1 MPAVVIKNMLRVFAA
16 LSLSLSPLV
25 VPASANAVPAAAA
38 AQTFP
43 LSYAI
48 GQIPVAEE
56 SRAGYTRDKFKH
68 WNAGLDRADGCNT
81 RAEVL
86 LAEASEAPT
95 VSAGCKLTDGEWL
108 SYYDEQEVSDP
119 AKLDIDHMVP
129 LAEAWDSGASTWSAA
144 RREAYANDQE
154 AATSLVAV
162 TARTNRQKADQD
174 PSGWMPPA
182 PTATCRYLA
191 EWTATKLRWGLTAD
205 QGEIDTINVY
215 AGGPCQMTVVHY
227 IPAP

>member
-1 MPAVVIKNMLRVFAA
+1 MSAVVIKNMLGALAA
-16 LSLSLSPLV
+16 LSLTLSPLA
-25 VPASANAVPAAAA
+25 VPAAANAVPAAAA
-38 AQTFP
+38 AHAFP

-48 GQIPVAEE
+48 GQIPLAEE

-68 WNAGLDRADGCNT
+68 WNTGLDPADGCNT

-95 VSAGCKLTDGEWL
+95 VSARCKLTDGEWL

-119 AKLDIDHMVP
+119 AKLDVHHMVP
-129 LAEAWDSGASTWSAA
+129 LAEAWDSGASAWSAA
-144 RREAYANDQE
+144 RREAYANDQD
-154 AATSLVAV
+154 AAASLVAV
-162 TARTNRQKADQD
+162 TARTKRQKADQD
-174 PSGWMPPA
+174 PSAWMPPA
-182 PTATCRYLA
+182 PAATCRYLA

-205 QGEIDTINVY
+205 QNEIDTINVY
-215 AGGPCQMTVVHY
+215 VGGPCQMTVVHY

>member
-1 MPAVVIKNMLRVFAA
+1 MIKNMLRVLAA
-16 LSLSLSPLV
+16 LSLSLTPLA
-25 VPASANAVPAAAA
+25 VPASADAAPAAAA

-48 GQIPVAEE
+48 GQVPVAEE
-56 SRAGYTRDKFKH
+56 SRAGYTRGKFKH
-68 WNAGLDRADGCNT
+68 WNSGLDPADGCNT

-129 LAEAWDSGASTWSAA
+129 LAEAWDSGASAWSAA
-144 RREAYANDQE
+144 RREAYANDQD
-154 AATSLVAV
+154 AAASLVAV

-174 PSGWMPPA
+174 PSTWMPPA

-191 EWTATKLRWGLTAD
+191 EWTATKLRWGLSAD
-205 QGEIDTINVY
+205 QSEIDTLNVY